1 MEALYLYIN
10 IHTLV
15 YYPVNYVEIGRSRD
29 VFLGSRDGAVSITR
43 RTAVQQK
50 CHMNG
55 CLMFGVVVMGAG
67 ATVISAQ
74 LKVLLITSRQV

>member
-29 VFLGSRDGAVSITR
+29 VFLGSREE
-43 RTAVQQK
+43 AVQQK